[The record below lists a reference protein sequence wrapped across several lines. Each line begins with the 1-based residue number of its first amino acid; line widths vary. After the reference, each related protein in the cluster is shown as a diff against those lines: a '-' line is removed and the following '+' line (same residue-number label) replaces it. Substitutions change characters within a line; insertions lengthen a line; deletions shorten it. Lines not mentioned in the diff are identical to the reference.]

1 MMVNNL
7 NDIEE
12 NILNAC
18 KKVSRNR
25 DDITIIAVSKTKPSS
40 LIMEAYNL
48 GIRDFGESKV
58 PEFLEKT
65 ESLSKDIN
73 WHFVGHLQRNK
84 VKKVIGRSCLIHS
97 VDSYRLAEQI
107 SKESIKLNCDTN
119 ILIQVNVSEEDSK
132 FGVSIDKAESLIRKV
147 ALLDRVHIK
156 GLMTIAP
163 YTSDSNENRK
173 YFKKLKQ
180 LYVDIAK
187 KNIDNIDMVELSM
200 GMTGDYEVA
209 IEEGA
214 TLVRIGTG
222 IFGDRDYLWTGV

>member
-1 MMVNNL
+1 MRYKYFN
-7 NDIEE
+7 
-12 NILNAC
+12 
-18 KKVSRNR
+18 
-25 DDITIIAVSKTKPSS
+25 T
-40 LIMEAYNL
+40 
-48 GIRDFGESKV
+48 
-58 PEFLEKT
+58 
-65 ESLSKDIN
+65 
-73 WHFVGHLQRNK
+73 
-84 VKKVIGRSCLIHS
+84 
-97 VDSYRLAEQI
+97 
-107 SKESIKLNCDTN
+107 
-119 ILIQVNVSEEDSK
+119 EEDSK
-132 FGVSIDKAESLIRKV
+132 FGVSIDEAESLIRKV